1 MVSLQN
7 VDKTYILVVD
17 TSTFQFLVTSC
28 AIAFSKGSFSATV
41 LQVGDKEKC
50 IEPVFFK
57 AIHVLCESE
66 I

>member
-1 MVSLQN
+1 

-50 IEPVFFK
+50 IEPVFLRQYMC
-57 AIHVLCESE
+57 HVNQKYNER